1 MKILNFGSLN
11 LDIVYSVD
19 HFVRPGETLSS
30 KSRDTFCGGK
40 GLNQSIALS
49 RAGVEVYHAGAV
61 GKSDGA
67 MLIEVLKNNNVNI
80 DYIKQYEDTST
91 GHAIIQVN
99 KDGQNCILLYGGAN
113 QMITR
118 EHVDKTLGNFSKGD
132 FLILQNEINLIDYI
146 MEEAHKRGLVIILNP
161 SPMDEKIYSLPL
173 DYVDYFML
181 NEVEAGD
188 ICGEVKDD
196 NLLETLG
203 RKYQHARI
211 ILTLGERGVLYK
223 DDSQVLEHGIF
234 KVSAVDTTAAGDT
247 FTGFFIGSLAQ
258 GYDAKEALR
267 LASLASAISVS
278 RKGAETS
285 IPYMEEVK
293 NSTLKLNQGL

>member
-49 RAGVEVYHAGAV
+49 RSGVKVYHAGAV

-67 MLIEVLKNNNVNI
+67 MLIEVLKNNDVNI
-80 DYIKQYEDTST
+80 DYIKQYEGTST

-146 MEEAHKRGLVIILNP
+146 MEEAHKRGLIIVLNP

-196 NLLETLG
+196 NLLETLR

-293 NSTLKLNQGL
+293 NSTLKLNPGL